1 MTSYLRYHFH
11 QLAVMS
17 HQRGKEF
24 RKAGLYDKAFACFA
38 ERRIQIERSK
48 GKCSY

>member
-1 MTSYLRYHFH
+1 MTSYIRYHFH

-17 HQRGKEF
+17 HQRGLEF
-24 RKAGLYDKAFACFA
+24 RKAGNYAKAFACFA

-48 GKCSY
+48 DK